1 MTRHRV
7 APVDAFDLPGWLGE
21 QEVRWVAESGLAGA
35 SLVTGRLDADSGPH
49 GDEGGG
55 SDPCDLLAC
64 DRAYPAPVL
73 DESSRADAHQ
83 AWTLGE
89 VLLLEYDGRLTLVVP
104 GSAMT
109 AELALDA
116 LRRLAKAVGA
126 PARRFAVVLRL

>member
-1 MTRHRV
+1 VSRHTV
-7 APVDAFDLPGWLGE
+7 SPVDAFDLPSWLGE
-21 QEVRWVAESGLAGA
+21 GGVRWVAESSLSGDH
-35 SLVTGRLDADSGPH
+35 LVTGRVEPE
-49 GDEGGG
+49 GD
-55 SDPCDLLAC
+55 DDRAQPCDLLAC

-126 PARRFAVVLRL
+126 PARRFAAVLRL